1 MKVRIKSCDISK
13 ARSLSERFG
22 IPILASTIMARREMP
37 EEEVMYSL
45 EDDILY
51 QHSPFTVDDVYTAVE
66 RIQEALDEEDGKEQE
81 KILIFGDRDVD
92 GVTSTAIMIRT
103 LRKLGAKYISWRL
116 PHGDESYGLTSDAV
130 DEILQ
135 SGVTLVITVDNG
147 ISAIEEIKRLEMAGV
162 SVIVL
167 DHHIPGDKLPPAEAI
182 FNPKIE
188 GSGYPFP
195 HLAGCAVAAKLC
207 WALHFASTP
216 LWNSSLILLHAEPG
230 NGTIRVTGAKLENL
244 VVVDTCSDEFLE
256 DGRNSLSQSRLLPF
270 LSCQLPIVVLDKE
283 TELSLLRKAFGRNVD
298 ISLEDFRPQMEKVM
312 PKTRGKSL
320 FELSVFSRAAKYAPS
335 NKEMETLISLFKSSS
350 IYSFPELTKNF
361 EDIQQL
367 EAIGTISDLMP
378 MKDEN
383 RLTVK
388 KGPKLMGRNP
398 TPSLHYPMA
407 KQTLFG
413 KPISSVNISF
423 KIAPVLN
430 AAGRMGKPED
440 ALELLIAEDP
450 GVIEELSLRL
460 LDMNGQRQ
468 KSEEEVMEKVS
479 LEAEESYV
487 KNQGKMII
495 IDDSDVPRG
504 LTGSIASRLSN
515 DKNVPVIVMAGVDGK
530 VVGSMR
536 CREPWSAREFL
547 SNFSYLFEDFGGHRF
562 AAGFRLEEERKEELI
577 SSFEEY
583 VSSLPEI
590 DQEDI
595 EIEVDAQI
603 PKEFMNEMVWK
614 TKELFEPFGQEN
626 EELLFYIPDGVI
638 EEVYCVSNN
647 PKYMRFTIRYGE
659 NAWPSVWW
667 EARNNAE
674 FTIGRHVSIVF
685 SPETNW
691 WKGVGK
697 MQMHIKQMEPIVME

>member
-1 MKVRIKSCDISK
+1 MKVRIKNYDSSR
-13 ARSLSERFG
+13 ARALSERFG
-22 IPILASTIMARREMP
+22 IPLLASTIMARREMGD
-37 EEEVMYSL
+37 EEVMYSL

-51 QHSPFTVDDVYTAVE
+51 QHSPFTVDDVYTAIE
-66 RIQEALDEEDGKEQE
+66 RIQEALDEEEGKEQE

-92 GVTSTAIMIRT
+92 GVTSTAIMVRT
-103 LRKLGAKYISWRL
+103 LRKLGAKNVSWRL

-130 DEILQ
+130 DEILEM
-135 SGVTLVITVDNG
+135 GVTLVITVDNG
-147 ISAIEEIKRLEMAGV
+147 ISAFEEIKRLELAGV

-167 DHHIPGDKLPPAEAI
+167 DHHIPGEKLPPAEAL
-182 FNPKIE
+182 FDPKIE

-216 LWNSSLILLHAEPG
+216 LWNSTLILLHAEPG

-244 VVVDTCSDEFLE
+244 VVIDTCSDEFIE
-256 DGRNSLSQSRLLPF
+256 DGRNSLSTSRLLPF
-270 LSCQLPIVVLDKE
+270 LSCGLPIVVLDKD
-283 TELSLLRKAFGRNVD
+283 TELSLLRRAFGKNVD
-298 ISLEDFRPQMEKVM
+298 IALEDFRPQMEKVM

-320 FELSVFSRAAKYAPS
+320 FDLYVYSRAAKYASS

-350 IYSFPELTKNF
+350 IYSFPELTKGF

-383 RLTVK
+383 RLIVK
-388 KGPKLMGRNP
+388 KGLKLMSRNP
-398 TPSLHYPMA
+398 LPCLQYLIA
-407 KQTLFG
+407 KQNLFG
-413 KPISSVNISF
+413 KPISAVNVSF

-430 AAGRMGKPED
+430 AAGRMGKPEE
-440 ALELLIAEDP
+440 ALELLISEDP
-450 GVIEELSLRL
+450 GVIEDLSLRL
-460 LDMNGQRQ
+460 LDMNQQRQ
-468 KSEEEVMEKVS
+468 KSEEDIMEKVS
-479 LEAEESYV
+479 VEAEESLI
-487 KNQGKMII
+487 KNDGKII
-495 IDDSDVPRG
+495 IVDDPDVPRG

-515 DKNVPVIVMAGVDGK
+515 EKSVPVIVMASVDGK

-536 CREPWSAREFL
+536 CRDPWSAREFL
-547 SNFSYLFEDFGGHRF
+547 SNFSYIFEDFGGHRF

-583 VSSLPEI
+583 VSALPEI
-590 DQEDI
+590 DQEEI

-603 PKEFMNEMVWK
+603 PKEFMNENVWK
-614 TKELFEPFGQEN
+614 TRELFEPFGQEN

-638 EEVYCVSNN
+638 EEAYCVSNN

-659 NAWPSVWW
+659 NSWPSVWW
-667 EARNNAE
+667 EARRNAE
-674 FTIGRHVSIVF
+674 FTIGRHVSLVF

-697 MQMHIKQMEPIVME
+697 MQMHIKEMEPL